1 MKQIAK
7 GFCISQEDLDFD
19 VDQDPVQVKLIEAV
33 FPIVDLL
40 RHDNKVC
47 VGTAILALALEERT
61 DRETSMKFC
70 YSIGPFLKLFLE
82 QYDKE
87 KSNDE

>member
-7 GFCISQEDLDFD
+7 GFCISQEDLDCD
-19 VDQDPVQVKLIEAV
+19 VDQDPVQVRLIEAI

-40 RHDNKVC
+40 HYNNKVC
-47 VGTAILALALEERT
+47 VGAAILALALEERT

-70 YSIGPFLKLFLE
+70 DSIAPFLKLFLE
-82 QYDKE
+82 QYD
-87 KSNDE
+87 NGRIDDE